1 MTLGI
6 LKANALR
13 IPIEVVLKDGH
24 HELGYFYEHKTY
36 TSGMVYHDTDLKKV
50 IRQHNQDPVTLESNG
65 IDNWADWFAANI
77 SDNKVVVVPVAHTFN
92 LSGDAGL
99 NKEIITTN
107 YNRYRV
113 FRK

>member
-1 MTLGI
+1 M
-6 LKANALR
+6 K
-13 IPIEVVLKDGH
+13 IPSKKIKN
-24 HELGYFYEHKTY
+24 FAKNMPY
-36 TSGMVYHDTDLKKV
+36 TRYAYYPFRH
-50 IRQHNQDPVTLESNG
+50 
-65 IDNWADWFAANI
+65 NWADWFAANI